1 MGAMREQVIQSS
13 PREPAAGEPLLDPRF
28 EYLVL
33 TVGPGERLADAR
45 ARVTE
50 HAEYGKWELHRVV
63 HQYSG
68 VRKHWLRRRVMRVE
82 RTL

>member
-63 HQYSG
+63 RQYSG

>member
-13 PREPAAGEPLLDPRF
+13 PRGPELGEPLLDPRF
-28 EYLVL
+28 EYLLL
-33 TVGPGERLADAR
+33 TVGPGERLSDAR
-45 ARVTE
+45 ARVSE

-63 HQYSG
+63 HLYGG